1 MVEPISPRFAS
12 AIVTIFAC
20 RANSSVSSNTAK
32 PADPNRSYSATWGF
46 RAATPVVSAA
56 ASTIVFENVARPAGS
71 LVRPQACSNSV
82 CGSMPKHNGPCWTID
97 SAKRAPND
105 CDIVVLPLAFNHCG
119 KTAIVFL
126 QTRDIPG
133 VLTLGLY
140 RLQCSTEG
148 CQRGHN
154 RYTK

>member
-32 PADPNRSYSATWGF
+32 PAEPNRSYSATCGF

-82 CGSMPKHNGPCWTID
+82 CGSMHKHNGPCWNID
-97 SAKRAPND
+97 SATREPHD
-105 CDIVVLPLAFNHCG
+105 SDSVVLQLPFNHCG
-119 KTAIVFL
+119 KTAIVLL
-126 QTRDIPG
+126 QTRDNPG
-133 VLTLGLY
+133 VLKLGLY
-140 RLQCSTEG
+140 RLQCTTQGS
-148 CQRGHN
+148 
-154 RYTK
+154 